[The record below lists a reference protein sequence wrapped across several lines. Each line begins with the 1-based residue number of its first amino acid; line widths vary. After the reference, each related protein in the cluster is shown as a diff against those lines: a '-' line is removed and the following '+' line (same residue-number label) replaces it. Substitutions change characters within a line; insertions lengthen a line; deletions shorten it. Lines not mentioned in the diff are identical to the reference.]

1 MRLSADGNKTSIK
14 SKIRADESENDTF
27 GIVLGMLVVINKDFQ
42 SISNVILDILPCD
55 KNRSDQLSKIN
66 FGPKEN
72 DQNGSLVRIGED
84 FTPMVPTT
92 GWKRITLDYCSS
104 RAALVQEI
112 QPGSGVYMSGI
123 EIDTTQEII
132 HNKITQ
138 ENNHSTLIGI
148 VDNINYYHI

>member
-1 MRLSADGNKTSIK
+1 MRLSDDKTSIK

-27 GIVLGMLVVINKDFQ
+27 GIVLGMLVNINKDSQ

-55 KNRSDQLSKIN
+55 KNRSDQLSKLN

-72 DQNGSLVRIGED
+72 DQSLVRIGED

-148 VDNINYYHI
+148 VDYIIFKL

>member
-1 MRLSADGNKTSIK
+1 
-14 SKIRADESENDTF
+14 
-27 GIVLGMLVVINKDFQ
+27 MLVKINKDSQ

-72 DQNGSLVRIGED
+72 DRNEPLVRIGED
-84 FTPMVPTT
+84 FTPMMPMTA
-92 GWKRITLDYCSS
+92 WKRIILDYCSS

-123 EIDTTQEII
+123 EIDITEEVI

-138 ENNHSTLIGI
+138 ENNHSCLIGI
-148 VDNINYYHI
+148 VDYFNYYYI